1 MECHECENIIV
12 SEEDEVQCIAC
23 KNYFHYACWNQ
34 ICLYSEEWGEFICK
48 ECAEKEDDSL
58 QG

>member
-1 MECHECENIIV
+1 MECHECENTIRF
-12 SEEDEVQCIAC
+12 EEDEMCCVAC
-23 KNYFHYACWNQ
+23 EKPFHRACWSQ
-34 ICLYSEEWGEFICK
+34 ICAYSEKWGQFICK